1 MRVMVAVLLAAG
13 AAGAGAS
20 GPPEREAALAVDPSS
35 PALLANLKLRQRLAA
50 GPHDYFRYVNGPF
63 RETLCREL
71 APSLRSAPE
80 VTLHGDPHVEQY
92 AVTDRG
98 RGLAD
103 FDDSTLGPA
112 LLDLVRFATSLR
124 LAADERGWPPADDAV
139 HRFLDGYAAALRDA
153 TRPPAEPRLV
163 ARLRAGFDRDRRSAL
178 ARAEALMEALPPE
191 KTPSEAT
198 LDRTA
203 RVLAQVS
210 VWPAAFF
217 KVKRV
222 GALRIGI
229 GSAGDEKYLL
239 RVEGHS
245 QASDDD
251 MILEIK
257 EVRAM
262 PADSCVR
269 SQPGPDR
276 IVQGNSRL
284 AYQPFAYAGGI
295 TLEGRAFW
303 FHAWPDNYVELDI
316 RRDLLSPAELG
327 EVARDVGY
335 QLGRG
340 HPRVRGDSKRL
351 CAALLQQLSPE
362 QVAILSLEMAQ
373 ATTEAWR
380 RYKEQLT
387 TRTE

>member
-1 MRVMVAVLLAAG
+1 
-13 AAGAGAS
+13 
-20 GPPEREAALAVDPSS
+20 
-35 PALLANLKLRQRLAA
+35 
-50 GPHDYFRYVNGPF
+50 
-63 RETLCREL
+63 
-71 APSLRSAPE
+71 
-80 VTLHGDPHVEQY
+80 
-92 AVTDRG
+92 
-98 RGLAD
+98 
-103 FDDSTLGPA
+103 
-112 LLDLVRFATSLR
+112 
-124 LAADERGWPPADDAV
+124 
-139 HRFLDGYAAALRDA
+139 
-153 TRPPAEPRLV
+153 
-163 ARLRAGFDRDRRSAL
+163 
-178 ARAEALMEALPPE
+178 
-191 KTPSEAT
+191 
-198 LDRTA
+198 
-203 RVLAQVS
+203 
-210 VWPAAFF
+210 
-217 KVKRV
+217 
-222 GALRIGI
+222 
-229 GSAGDEKYLL
+229 
-239 RVEGHS
+239 
-245 QASDDD
+245 

-362 QVAILSLEMAQ
+362 QVATLSLEMAQ